1 MKIIATF
8 IGTKSSVNFEFQK
21 EYELEITER
30 PFSGETKISSV
41 NFNKTYRSTRQFLKD
56 WTNIK
61 HK

>member
-8 IGTKSSVNFEFQK
+8 IGTKICSSFEFEK

-30 PFSGETKISSV
+30 PFSVETKVSSGDLKK
-41 NFNKTYRSTRQFLKD
+41 NYRSTRQFLKD